1 MKNENRKYDDAG
13 VEAIFR
19 REDRGLALAERF
31 VRGRERNT
39 TSAQNAWNRAGST
52 GS

>member
-1 MKNENRKYDDAG
+1 VKNENRKCDNAG

-31 VRGRERNT
+31 VRGRERNS
-39 TSAQNAWNRAGST
+39 TSLQNRADST